1 MRDKDLIQTETDW
14 REQIEHYQTALD
26 AVLNQLIEAEEQLAE
41 WRAAIGAFEFKL
53 RTRIGHLTQ
62 RLDKL
67 DAEIKEF
74 RRQLSWLNDDWEAVA
89 ENMDFRS
96 MGDGLPDDTATADRF
111 QDSAPAAP
119 SSLNE
124 DERKQ
129 VKQLFRH
136 LARRFHPDM
145 AVDAADREYRTQM
158 MAAINAAY
166 AAGDLEKLQQL
177 ALEPDAADLVEY
189 AQTDQQLAEA
199 LAREIERCRRRL
211 AEIRQELDHLE
222 QHQSTRLMRRAQQ
235 AEAEGR
241 DLLTEM
247 ARRLEEQIAQKMVE
261 RDVLKSELENLDA
274 EEFTFHD
281 KDFADLIWDVSLD
294 QAYDDDDLDSE
305 YERWLR
311 KRRNRYEEDDDILDD
326 LD

>member
-26 AVLNQLIEAEEQLAE
+26 EVLNQLVEAEEQLAE
-41 WRAAIGAFEFKL
+41 WLAAIAAFEFKL
-53 RTRIGHLTQ
+53 RAQIGRLTQ

-67 DAEIKEF
+67 DAEIKEY
-74 RRQLSWLNDDWEAVA
+74 RRQLSRLNDDWEAAA
-89 ENMDFRS
+89 EEIDFRS
-96 MGDGLPDDTATADRF
+96 MGRDDTAASEHNGF
-111 QDSAPAAP
+111 PEEPPAAP

-124 DERKQ
+124 DERKAI
-129 VKQLFRH
+129 KQLFRQ

-211 AEIRQELDHLE
+211 AEIRQELAHLE
-222 QHQSTRLMRRAQQ
+222 QHQSTRLLRRAQQ

-241 DLLTEM
+241 DLLAEM
-247 ARRLEEQIAQKMVE
+247 VRRLEEQITQKMVE
-261 RDVLKSELENLDA
+261 RDVLQSELENLDA
-274 EEFTFHD
+274 QDATFHD

-294 QAYDDDDLDSE
+294 QAYDDDLSSE

-311 KRRNRYEEDDDILDD
+311 KQRHRYDEDEDILDD
-326 LD
+326 LE

>member
-14 REQIEHYQTALD
+14 REQIEHHQTALD
-26 AVLNQLIEAEEQLAE
+26 EVLNQLVEAEEQLAE
-41 WRAAIGAFEFKL
+41 WLAAIAAFEFKL
-53 RTRIGHLTQ
+53 RAQIGRLTQ

-67 DAEIKEF
+67 DAEIKEY
-74 RRQLSWLNDDWEAVA
+74 RRQLSRLNDDWEAAA
-89 ENMDFRS
+89 EEIDFRS
-96 MGDGLPDDTATADRF
+96 MGRDDTAAGEHNGF
-111 QDSAPAAP
+111 PEEPPAAP

-124 DERKQ
+124 DERKEI
-129 VKQLFRH
+129 KQLFRQ

-211 AEIRQELDHLE
+211 AEIRQELAHLE
-222 QHQSTRLMRRAQQ
+222 QHQSTRLLRRAQQ

-241 DLLTEM
+241 DLLAEM
-247 ARRLEEQIAQKMVE
+247 ARRLEEQITQKMVE
-261 RDVLKSELENLDA
+261 RDVLQSELENLDA
-274 EEFTFHD
+274 QDATFHD

-294 QAYDDDDLDSE
+294 QAYDDDLGSE

-311 KRRNRYEEDDDILDD
+311 KQRHRYDEDEDILDD
-326 LD
+326 LE

>member
-1 MRDKDLIQTETDW
+1 VRDKDLIETETDW
-14 REQIEHYQTALD
+14 REQIEHHQTALD
-26 AVLNQLIEAEEQLAE
+26 EVLNQLVEAEEQLAE
-41 WRAAIGAFEFKL
+41 RLAAIAAFEFKL
-53 RTRIGHLTQ
+53 RARIGRLTQ
-62 RLDKL
+62 RLDNL
-67 DAEIKEF
+67 DAEIKEY
-74 RRQLSWLNDDWEAVA
+74 RRQLSWLNDDWEAAA
-89 ENMDFRS
+89 EEIDFWS
-96 MGDGLPDDTATADRF
+96 MGRDDAAAGEHNGF
-111 QDSAPAAP
+111 PEEAPAAP

-124 DERKQ
+124 DERKEI
-129 VKQLFRH
+129 KQLFRQ

-211 AEIRQELDHLE
+211 AEIRQELAHLE
-222 QHQSTRLMRRAQQ
+222 QHQSTRLLRRAQQ

-241 DLLTEM
+241 DLLAEM
-247 ARRLEEQIAQKMVE
+247 ARRLEEQITQKMVE
-261 RDVLKSELENLDA
+261 RDVLQSELENLDA
-274 EEFTFHD
+274 QDATFHD
-281 KDFADLIWDVSLD
+281 KDLADLIWDVSLD
-294 QAYDDDDLDSE
+294 QAYDDDLSSE

-311 KRRNRYEEDDDILDD
+311 KQRHRYDEDEDILDD
-326 LD
+326 LE

>member
-14 REQIEHYQTALD
+14 REQIEHHQTALD
-26 AVLNQLIEAEEQLAE
+26 EVLNQLVEAEEQLAE
-41 WRAAIGAFEFKL
+41 RLAAIAAFEFKL
-53 RTRIGHLTQ
+53 RARIGRLTQ
-62 RLDKL
+62 RLDNL
-67 DAEIKEF
+67 DAEIKEY
-74 RRQLSWLNDDWEAVA
+74 RRQLSWLNDDWEAAA
-89 ENMDFRS
+89 EEIDFRS
-96 MGDGLPDDTATADRF
+96 MGRDDAAAGEHNGF
-111 QDSAPAAP
+111 PEEAPAAP

-124 DERKQ
+124 DERKEI
-129 VKQLFRH
+129 KQLFRQ

-211 AEIRQELDHLE
+211 AEIRQELAHLE
-222 QHQSTRLMRRAQQ
+222 QHQSTRLLRRAQQ

-241 DLLTEM
+241 DLLAEM
-247 ARRLEEQIAQKMVE
+247 ARRLEEQITQKMVE
-261 RDVLKSELENLDA
+261 RDVLQSELENLDA
-274 EEFTFHD
+274 QDATFHD
-281 KDFADLIWDVSLD
+281 KDLADLIWDVSLD
-294 QAYDDDDLDSE
+294 QAYDDDLSSE

-311 KRRNRYEEDDDILDD
+311 KQRHRYDEDEDILDD
-326 LD
+326 LE

>member
-1 MRDKDLIQTETDW
+1 MRDKDLTQAVTDW
-14 REQIEHYQTALD
+14 HAQIEHYQTVLD
-26 AVLNQLIEAEEQLAE
+26 EVLNQLVEAEEQLAE
-41 WRAAIGAFEFKL
+41 CRAAVGAFEFKL
-53 RTRIGHLTQ
+53 RAQIGRLTQ

-67 DAEIKEF
+67 DSEIKGY
-74 RRQLSWLNDDWEAVA
+74 RRQLSWINDHWEATA
-89 ENMDFRS
+89 EEIDFRS
-96 MGDGLPDDTATADRF
+96 MGQDDAPAGKHNDF
-111 QDSAPAAP
+111 QEEVPAAP

-124 DERKQ
+124 DERKEI
-129 VKQLFRH
+129 KHLFRQ

-166 AAGDLEKLQQL
+166 GAGDLEKLQQL

-199 LAREIERCRRRL
+199 LTREIERCRRRL
-211 AEIRQELDHLE
+211 AEIRQELGHLE

-241 DLLTEM
+241 DLLAEM
-247 ARRLEEQIAQKMVE
+247 ARRLEEQIALKMVE

-274 EEFTFHD
+274 EEISFHD
-281 KDFADLIWDVSLD
+281 KDLADLIWDVSLD
-294 QAYDDDDLDSE
+294 QAYDDDRGSE

-311 KRRNRYEEDDDILDD
+311 RQRDRYDEDEDILDD

>member
-1 MRDKDLIQTETDW
+1 VRDKDLIETETDW
-14 REQIEHYQTALD
+14 REQIEHHQTALD
-26 AVLNQLIEAEEQLAE
+26 EVLNQLVEAEEQLAE
-41 WRAAIGAFEFKL
+41 RLAAIAAFEFKL
-53 RTRIGHLTQ
+53 RARIGRLTQ
-62 RLDKL
+62 RLDNL
-67 DAEIKEF
+67 DAEIKEY
-74 RRQLSWLNDDWEAVA
+74 RRQLSWLNDDWEAAA
-89 ENMDFRS
+89 EEIDFRS
-96 MGDGLPDDTATADRF
+96 MGRDDTAAGEHNGF
-111 QDSAPAAP
+111 PEEPPAAP

-124 DERKQ
+124 DERKEI
-129 VKQLFRH
+129 KQLFRQ

-211 AEIRQELDHLE
+211 AEIRQELAHLE
-222 QHQSTRLMRRAQQ
+222 QHQSTRLLRRAQQ

-241 DLLTEM
+241 DLLAEM
-247 ARRLEEQIAQKMVE
+247 ARRLEEQITQKMVE
-261 RDVLKSELENLDA
+261 RDVLQSELENLDA
-274 EEFTFHD
+274 QDATFHD

-294 QAYDDDDLDSE
+294 QAYDDDLSSE

-311 KRRNRYEEDDDILDD
+311 KQRHRYDEDEDILDD
-326 LD
+326 LE